1 MAKGC
6 GHRKVGEDED
16 GQEQWVRPKKLKRSI
31 IKAERI
37 KKKQRLGWRS
47 WEFRL
52 SQSVRVEPADLKAW
66 NRAVPLKTV
75 GGWC

>member
-6 GHRKVGEDED
+6 GHRKVEEEED

-52 SQSVRVEPADLKAW
+52 RVRVSEW
-66 NRAVPLKTV
+66 NLQTLRP
-75 GGWC
+75 GIEQYH